1 MRTNRKLA
9 AILFADIVG
18 YTALMQQNET
28 NAATLLRRFQQEME
42 SMVSRHNG
50 RIINFYGDG
59 VLCVFDNPQEALRC
73 AMAVQTNF
81 RETPQVPVRM
91 AVHSG
96 TVVFEGDKI
105 YGDSVNLTS
114 RLESLGIAGA
124 VLCSKKV
131 RDEIKNQPDFELA
144 GAYTLLGEKEKA
156 YEWLEKTPYNG
167 TLHVFLRI
175 DPLFDPLRQE
185 DRFNRI
191 LAEWDE
197 QVRRWRNSLKSME
210 VDGQLLFSVEE

>member
-156 YEWLEKTPYNG
+156 YEWLEKHPVTIPSMPSSESIRFSILCARKTASTASSRNG
-167 TLHVFLRI
+167 T
-175 DPLFDPLRQE
+175 
-185 DRFNRI
+185 NRSAAGAI
-191 LAEWDE
+191 A
-197 QVRRWRNSLKSME
+197 
-210 VDGQLLFSVEE
+210 